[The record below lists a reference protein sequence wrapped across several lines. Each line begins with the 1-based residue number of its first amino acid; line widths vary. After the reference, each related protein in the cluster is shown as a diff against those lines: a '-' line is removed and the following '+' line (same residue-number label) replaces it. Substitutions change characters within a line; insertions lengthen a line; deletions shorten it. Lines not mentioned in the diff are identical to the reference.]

1 MIVDLFPDVC
11 GQCHAGLS
19 HAPTESDPEPRR
31 HQVLELPPR
40 FLSTTEYRC
49 HARTCSRCHARTW
62 AALPPG
68 VPTGVIGF
76 RLQAFCALMVGRYQV
91 SRRALVEWLADV
103 GGEAVSLG
111 CLSGLERRTASALLI
126 PYEQARQAVLDAA
139 AVNVDES
146 PWREGTAKGWLW
158 AATIPV
164 ASLFRIDPKR
174 SRAALERLLPPVG
187 EGRHRTVTS
196 DRHRAYLHLQGRE
209 RQVCW
214 SHLAR
219 DFQALAELRDE
230 AKAIGEVA
238 LEQTRELFR
247 LWHAFRRGE
256 IDRGELARRMR
267 PVQARLGRL
276 LRRAR
281 DTGHWKAAG
290 LGRDLL
296 RHWKSLFTF
305 VTVEGVE
312 PTNNAAERAIRP
324 AVLWRKRSFGHQ
336 SERGRAFVERM
347 LTVVGSLR
355 QQGRNVLEYL
365 EGALRAAG
373 EGTEAP
379 ALVVEVAQEPLQAER
394 VASTRWLSGHEIACL
409 AV

>member
-1 MIVDLFPDVC
+1 V
-11 GQCHAGLS
+11 
-19 HAPTESDPEPRR
+19 
-31 HQVLELPPR
+31 
-40 FLSTTEYRC
+40 
-49 HARTCSRCHARTW
+49 
-62 AALPPG
+62 
-68 VPTGVIGF
+68 
-76 RLQAFCALMVGRYQV
+76 
-91 SRRALVEWLADV
+91 
-103 GGEAVSLG
+103 
-111 CLSGLERRTASALLI
+111 
-126 PYEQARQAVLDAA
+126 
-139 AVNVDES
+139 
-146 PWREGTAKGWLW
+146 
-158 AATIPV
+158 AT
-164 ASLFRIDPKR
+164 LFRIDPKR
-174 SRAALERLLPPVG
+174 SRAALERLLPPVAA
-187 EGRHRTVTS
+187 GRDRTVTS
-196 DRHRAYLHLQGRE
+196 DRHRAYLHLQGRD

-219 DFQALAELRDE
+219 DFQALSELRDE
-230 AKAIGEVA
+230 VKAIGEVA

-256 IDRGELARRMR
+256 FDRRALAQQMR
-267 PVQARLGRL
+267 PVQARLARL

-281 DTGHWKAAG
+281 DSGHWKAAG

-305 VTVEGVE
+305 VVVDGVD

-347 LTVVGSLR
+347 LTIAGSLR

-373 EGTEAP
+373 EGREAP
-379 ALVVEVAQEPLQAER
+379 ALVAPVAQEPLREEC
-394 VASTRWLSGHEIACL
+394 VPSTPLLSGRNIACL

>member
-1 MIVDLFPDVC
+1 V
-11 GQCHAGLS
+11 
-19 HAPTESDPEPRR
+19 
-31 HQVLELPPR
+31 
-40 FLSTTEYRC
+40 EYRC
-49 HARTCSRCHARTW
+49 HARTCPACRTLTY
-62 AALPPG
+62 APLPKG
-68 VPTGVIGF
+68 VPTGVVGY

-91 SRRALVEWLADV
+91 SRRALQEWLADV

-111 CLSGLERRTASALLI
+111 CLSGLERRTACALAI
-126 PYEQARQAVLDAA
+126 PYEQARQAVLSAA

-174 SRAALERLLPPVG
+174 SRAALERLLPPVT
-187 EGRHRTVTS
+187 EGTQRTVTS
-196 DRHRAYLHLQGRE
+196 DRHRAYLHLKGRD

-230 AKAIGEVA
+230 AKALGEAA
-238 LEQTRELFR
+238 LSQTRELFR

-256 IDRGELARRMR
+256 IDRGELAGRMR
-267 PVQARLGRL
+267 PVQAKLARL

-281 DTGHWKAAG
+281 DSGHWKAAG

-296 RHWKSLFTF
+296 RQWESLWSFLW
-305 VTVEGVE
+305 VEGVE

-336 SERGRAFVERM
+336 SEGGRAFVERM

-365 EGALRAAG
+365 EGALRAFA
-373 EGTEAP
+373 EGREAAP
-379 ALVVEVAQEPLQAER
+379 LVGTWLQEPPRGECVSLGCL
-394 VASTRWLSGHEIACL
+394 LSGHNIACL
-409 AV
+409 TL